1 MPTQLHIQGGGE
13 EGDTNLLI
21 IWRLSPSLPFLVKA
35 SHVLGNRG
43 GWEGQALEPECSE
56 LNRAGDLS
64 WAWRDKLSTATLAE
78 EKAFHVEGKGI
89 STEARV
95 RQGVVDE
102 GGRGV
107 GILEFGSQL
116 GTV

>member
-1 MPTQLHIQGGGE
+1 MSWGTE
-13 EGDTNLLI
+13 EAGKGRR
-21 IWRLSPSLPFLVKA
+21 WSRSAQSSK
-35 SHVLGNRG
+35 
-43 GWEGQALEPECSE
+43 
-56 LNRAGDLS
+56 AGDLS

-107 GILEFGSQL
+107 GILAFGSQL